1 MTPEEQARRAM
12 IEKRF
17 GGNTNGAATGGA
29 GSARRKA
36 KGTPK
41 SVGGNYII
49 YHLFVLS
56 ASSCIFIVSQALATL
71 PLTPCHVIL
80 LSNTHNTLI
89 LDV

>member
-41 SVGGNYII
+41 SVGGNLLFIQFPTDFLQAVCLLAYYYLLPFQL
-49 YHLFVLS
+49 YHNRS
-56 ASSCIFIVSQALATL
+56 
-71 PLTPCHVIL
+71 P
-80 LSNTHNTLI
+80 SNTWDRCALFR
-89 LDV
+89 